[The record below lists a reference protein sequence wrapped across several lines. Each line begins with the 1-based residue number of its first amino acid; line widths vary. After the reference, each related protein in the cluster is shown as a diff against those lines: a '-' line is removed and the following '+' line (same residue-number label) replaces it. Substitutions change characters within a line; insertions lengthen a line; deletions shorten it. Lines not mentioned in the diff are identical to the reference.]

1 MAHWTGGGGYRP
13 QRPWSATVG
22 QAGGSAGVAKHQGEA
37 SMNMSRW
44 ASAALAKCSLE
55 IDSLAYR
62 GLLATPEDHAVEP
75 GVRKDL
81 GTRPTSAGGHSTV
94 RS

>member
-1 MAHWTGGGGYRP
+1 
-13 QRPWSATVG
+13 
-22 QAGGSAGVAKHQGEA
+22 
-37 SMNMSRW
+37 MNMSSW

-62 GLLATPEDHAVEP
+62 GLPAASAEASA
-75 GVRKDL
+75 GNDL
-81 GTRPTSAGGHSTV
+81 GTRPTPAGGPTAA